1 MRTFKIPR
9 APYGDEKIYAKK
21 SVTFEPG
28 VTVLVGC
35 NGSGKTTLMRLIE
48 RQLKDTK
55 TPCLYYDNLTE
66 GGANA
71 RSKAAFYEDFNFV
84 GSSMC
89 SSEGEN
95 IIMNMERTASA
106 MGRMSQLYK
115 EEKELWFFFD
125 AIDSGLSIDNIMDI
139 KEYLFKTVIEHNA
152 DKEVYII
159 VSANEYEMASGEKC
173 FDVQRCQYIN
183 IKTYNAYKKLIL
195 KSKERKKAIY
205 EEFRQKKEPIRKRR
219 PSAVVR
225 EVEKNS

>member
-9 APYGDEKIYAKK
+9 DPFGDEKIYAKK
-21 SVTFEPG
+21 KVTFEPG

-35 NGSGKTTLMRLIE
+35 NGSGKTTLMRLVE
-48 RQLKDTK
+48 RQLKDTN

-106 MGRMSQLYK
+106 MGRMSKLYAD
-115 EEKELWFFFD
+115 EKELWFFFD
-125 AIDSGLSIDNIMDI
+125 AIDSGLSIDNILDI

-152 DKEVYII
+152 DKDVYII

-173 FDVQRCQYIN
+173 FDVQRCQYVN
-183 IKTYNAYKKLIL
+183 IKTYNAYKKLVL
-195 KSKERKKAIY
+195 KSKERKKEIY
-205 EEFRQKKEPIRKRR
+205 EKFKAEQKSLRNQRPTALKRDC
-219 PSAVVR
+219 
-225 EVEKNS
+225 